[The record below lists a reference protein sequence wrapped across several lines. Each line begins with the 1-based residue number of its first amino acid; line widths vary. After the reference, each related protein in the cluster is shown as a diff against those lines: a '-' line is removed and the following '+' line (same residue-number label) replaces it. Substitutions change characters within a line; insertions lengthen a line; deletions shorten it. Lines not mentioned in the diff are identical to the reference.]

1 MGASHSAAEG
11 PLIDAAH
18 RADTDAS
25 AAGVVRRS
33 YMTRLA
39 ACLRGCADQ
48 SQPLLDCATRLGFLT
63 LRSGLIDDVRIYDM
77 ALSLDK
83 IAALAQ

>member
-1 MGASHSAAEG
+1 
-11 PLIDAAH
+11 
-18 RADTDAS
+18 
-25 AAGVVRRS
+25 
-33 YMTRLA
+33 MTRLA